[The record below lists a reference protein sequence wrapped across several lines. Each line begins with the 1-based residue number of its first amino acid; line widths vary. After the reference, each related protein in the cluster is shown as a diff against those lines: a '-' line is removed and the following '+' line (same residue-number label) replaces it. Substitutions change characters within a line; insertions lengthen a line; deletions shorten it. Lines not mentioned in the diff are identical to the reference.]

1 VRINDEQARAA
12 YAIAVRVYAGELTIQ
27 AGTEELKREHRLN
40 SSSARD
46 FINDFKCMMTG
57 RVFHRTMNAYA
68 TDYFLT
74 HIRAEFGVDALYLA
88 LKAVSAHVSYYEDLR
103 KTKLGSLRKILKAHT
118 AAAGTAL
125 SLVYYQNDLEK
136 RIVTALADSSE
147 NRRKRLK
154 TAPKVPKTIVVTAK
168 VFVRN
173 PDVVAEVLVRANGIC
188 ERCKNPAPFLRAKDG
203 LPYLEVHH
211 KIQLA
216 RGGDDTVDNAWGLCP
231 NCHREVH
238 HGKQGPNP

>member
-1 VRINDEQARAA
+1 MQISDEQARAA

-27 AGTEELKREHRLN
+27 AGTDELKRVHRLN

-68 TDYFLT
+68 TDYFLSN
-74 HIRAEFGVDALYLA
+74 IRTDFGINALHLA
-88 LKAVSAHVSYYEDLR
+88 LKAVSAHVAYYEHLR
-103 KTKLGSLRKILKAHT
+103 KTKLQRIRKILEAHT
-118 AAAGTAL
+118 AAARSAP
-125 SLVYYQNDLEK
+125 SLADYQDDLEK

-154 TAPKVPKTIVVTAK
+154 TAPKIPKTIVVTAE

-173 PDVVAEVLVRANGIC
+173 PDVVAEVLIRANGIC
-188 ERCKNPAPFLRAKDG
+188 ERCKNPAPFLRAKNG

-216 RGGDDTVDNAWGLCP
+216 HGGDDTVNNAWGLCP
-231 NCHREVH
+231 NCHRELH
-238 HGKQGPNP
+238 HGMQGA